1 VIRELLTDILRWRDE
16 GKAIALAT
24 VIDTWGSAPRGV
36 GAKMA
41 ITAEGEMAGSVSGG
55 CVESA
60 VVQEGIEVLESGI
73 PRLLEFGVAD
83 ETAWE
88 VGLACGGHITVFV
101 HPLSIE
107 LLDAHRA
114 QIEGDLSL
122 CTVTVLCGPG
132 AALGRELLLFADGE
146 VVGELGGG
154 LDAAAQELAREAL
167 AGGERGRVVLP
178 GEGEQVELFV
188 EVTLPPPKL
197 VIVGGV
203 HIAVELV
210 SIANILGY
218 HTVVIDPRKKFGSHE
233 RFPHADELIQSW
245 PEQAFEQ
252 VQIDASTAVAML
264 THDPKIDDPAL
275 MIALPSAAF
284 YVGALG
290 STKTQAKRRERLLEA
305 GVTEEQLARLHGP
318 IGLNLG
324 GRFPAEV
331 ALAIMAEIVQARHR

>member
-1 VIRELLTDILRWRDE
+1 
-16 GKAIALAT
+16 
-24 VIDTWGSAPRGV
+24 
-36 GAKMA
+36 
-41 ITAEGEMAGSVSGG
+41 
-55 CVESA
+55 
-60 VVQEGIEVLESGI
+60 
-73 PRLLEFGVAD
+73 
-83 ETAWE
+83 
-88 VGLACGGHITVFV
+88 
-101 HPLSIE
+101 
-107 LLDAHRA
+107 
-114 QIEGDLSL
+114 
-122 CTVTVLCGPG
+122 
-132 AALGRELLLFADGE
+132 
-146 VVGELGGG
+146 
-154 LDAAAQELAREAL
+154 
-167 AGGERGRVVLP
+167 
-178 GEGEQVELFV
+178 
-188 EVTLPPPKL
+188 